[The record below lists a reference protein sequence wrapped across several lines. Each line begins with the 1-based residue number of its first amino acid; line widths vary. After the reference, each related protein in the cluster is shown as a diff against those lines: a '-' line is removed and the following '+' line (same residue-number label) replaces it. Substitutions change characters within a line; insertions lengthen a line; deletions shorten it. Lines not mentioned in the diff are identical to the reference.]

1 MFKHHKKILKKVFEK
16 LNLFNVYL
24 EGIVLKPNMI
34 ISGEDHPKNND
45 AEIVAKKTLEC
56 LLDSVPEKVP
66 GIAFLSGGQSKQTLQ
81 LFI

>member
-1 MFKHHKKILKKVFEK
+1 
-16 LNLFNVYL
+16 
-24 EGIVLKPNMI
+24 MI

-66 GIAFLSGGQSKQTLQ
+66 GIAFLSGGQSSDTATIHLNLMNNDCTLKI
-81 LFI
+81 LHS